1 MQITVQHYLLLSGIL
16 FILGLLGMVLRK
28 NLLVIFMCLE
38 VLLNAINL
46 ALVAISRYYG
56 LMDGHVVAF
65 FVMVLAASEAGIG
78 LGIVLVLY
86 RKRNTI
92 KTTDWQMMKG

>member
-1 MQITVQHYLLLSGIL
+1 MITVQHYLLLSGVL

-28 NLLVIFMCLE
+28 NLLVVFMCLE

-46 ALVAISRYYG
+46 ALVAVSRYYG
-56 LMDGHVVAF
+56 VMDGHVVAF
-65 FVMVLAASEAGIG
+65 FIMVLAASEAGIG
-78 LGIVLVLY
+78 LGIVLLMY
-86 RKRNTI
+86 RKRHSI

>member
-1 MQITVQHYLLLSGIL
+1 MTITIQHYLLLSGVL

-28 NLLVIFMCLE
+28 NLLVVFMCLE

-56 LMDGHVVAF
+56 VMDGHVVAF
-65 FVMVLAASEAGIG
+65 FIMVLAASEAGIG
-78 LGIVLVLY
+78 LGIVLLMY
-86 RKRNTI
+86 RKRHSI

>member
-1 MQITVQHYLLLSGIL
+1 MITVQHYLLLSGVL

-28 NLLVIFMCLE
+28 NLLVVFMCLE

-56 LMDGHVVAF
+56 VMDGHVVAF
-65 FVMVLAASEAGIG
+65 FIMVLAASEAGIG
-78 LGIVLVLY
+78 LGIVLLMY
-86 RKRNTI
+86 RKRHSI